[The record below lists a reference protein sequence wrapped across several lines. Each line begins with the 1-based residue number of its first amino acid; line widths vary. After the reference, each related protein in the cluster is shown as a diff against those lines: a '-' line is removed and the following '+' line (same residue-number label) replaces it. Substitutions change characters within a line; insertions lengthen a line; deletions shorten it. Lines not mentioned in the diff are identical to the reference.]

1 MKDIGILLLFIIP
14 GAIIAVTGAG
24 AESMTLKI
32 GSILLAAVLG
42 VVALVAGI
50 QAVTQNRE
58 RYSKR

>member
-1 MKDIGILLLFIIP
+1 MKDIGILLLFIVP

-32 GSILLAAVLG
+32 SSMLLAAVLI

-50 QAVTQNRE
+50 QSVAQNRE
-58 RYSKR
+58 KYSKR

>member
-1 MKDIGILLLFIIP
+1 MKDIGILLLFIVP

-42 VVALVAGI
+42 VVALIAGI
-50 QAVTQNRE
+50 QALAQSRE
-58 RYSKR
+58 KYSKR

>member
-24 AESMTLKI
+24 AESMALKI
-32 GSILLAAVLG
+32 GSMLLAALLV

-50 QAVTQNRE
+50 QSVAQSRE
-58 RYSKR
+58 KYGKR